1 MTAIDKILEQIE
13 TIDVNSI
20 NCDESVKLKLIL
32 LINAVEALAQ
42 ENRKLRDEI
51 DYLKTLYKHGSNN
64 KEDENQES
72 GSKPQDNDKKKNPR
86 PPLEPRSS
94 SASTDSTT
102 PQRRTRSQL
111 TITRT
116 EPRLVNRATLPH
128 DAVHKGWRDVTIQE
142 LILQPDII
150 RFRLER
156 FYSPSTGKLYEAE
169 LPPGFQGWEYGPVL
183 RSYILDQYF
192 RNRIPE
198 DKQLQNLNGLG
209 FQISAGEISRILTE
223 KHETFHQEKQAI
235 LEAGLSS
242 TNYQH
247 CDHTGA
253 WVNGEKQ
260 YHTVLCNEYYS
271 FFSTHPSKERLAV
284 IDVLTGNLKLDYIID
299 SNTIG
304 YLKKTRIPKKYIN
317 VLKRHLSSQ
326 SFTAEKLE
334 TFLDECFR
342 KLPKRYR
349 DVIFE
354 AAAVAFY
361 QSLDPALQIPIL
373 ISDDAKE
380 FYHLTAMQALCWI
393 HVARHFDKLQPI
405 LAVHQN
411 KLDQFYS
418 QLWEFYQKLKQY
430 KSDPVLA
437 LKQSLED
444 EFDCIFAPTTGYD
457 ELDKKIALTAANKAK
472 LLLVLEHPEI
482 PLHNN
487 PAELAVRELVIKRKV
502 SIGTRSLKGTRAWET
517 FMTISDTCRKQ
528 KISFFHYIKDRL
540 TQAQQ
545 LPSLAELIQQTS
557 RLARAPT

>member
-1 MTAIDKILEQIE
+1 MTAVDKILEAVE
-13 TIDVNSI
+13 SIDINSI
-20 NCDESVKLKLIL
+20 DCEESVKLKLML
-32 LINAVEALAQ
+32 LVNAVEALAQ
-42 ENRKLRDEI
+42 EIGKQRDEI
-51 DYLKTLYKHGSNN
+51 NYLKTRYKHGSKN
-64 KEDENQES
+64 KDDDKQKPE
-72 GSKPQDNDKKKNPR
+72 SKPQGNDKKRNPR
-86 PPLEPRSS
+86 PSLEARSS
-94 SASTDSTT
+94 SESTDSTT
-102 PQRRTRSQL
+102 GQRRTRCELS
-111 TITRT
+111 ITHT
-116 EPRLVNRATLPH
+116 EPRFVSRTTLPH
-128 DAVHKGWRDVTIQE
+128 DAVHKGWREVTIQE
-142 LILQPDII
+142 LILKPNII

-156 FYSPSTGKLYEAE
+156 FYSRSMGKLYEAE
-169 LPPGFQGWEYGPVL
+169 LPSGFQGWEYGPVL

-192 RNRIPE
+192 RNRIP
-198 DKQLQNLNGLG
+198 QNKLFQHLNGLG
-209 FQISAGEISRILTE
+209 LQISTGGISRILTE
-223 KHETFHQEKQAI
+223 KHDTFHQEKQAI
-235 LEAGLSS
+235 FEAGLSS
-242 TNYQH
+242 TSYQH

-284 IDVLTGNLKLDYIID
+284 IDVLTGNLRLDYIIN

-304 YLKKTRIPKKYIN
+304 YLTKTRIPKKYIN
-317 VLKRHLSSQ
+317 VLKFHISSRP
-326 SFTAEKLE
+326 FTAQKFE
-334 TFLDECFR
+334 TILNQYFR

-349 DVIFE
+349 ALIFE

-361 QSLDPALQIPIL
+361 QSLDPAVQIPIL

-405 LAVHQN
+405 LAIHQN

-418 QLWEFYQKLKQY
+418 QLWQFYQKLKHY
-430 KSDPVLA
+430 KKDPGPEM
-437 LKQSLED
+437 KQALED
-444 EFDCIFAPTTGYD
+444 EFDCIFAAKTGYD
-457 ELDKKIALTAANKAK
+457 ELDKHIALTATNKNK

-487 PAELAVRELVIKRKV
+487 PAELAVRELVIKRKI

-528 KISFFHYIKDRL
+528 KISFFHYIKDRM

-545 LPSLAELIQQTS
+545 LPSLAELI
-557 RLARAPT
+557 RKKNPLAPATP

>member
-1 MTAIDKILEQIE
+1 MTALDKILEAIV
-13 TIDVNSI
+13 TIDPNSTEY
-20 NCDESVKLKLIL
+20 DESVKLKLNL

-42 ENRKLRDEI
+42 DNQKLRDEI
-51 DYLKTLYKHGSNN
+51 DYLKKLYKHQSKKDEDNN
-64 KEDENQES
+64 EKSES
-72 GSKPQDNDKKKNPR
+72 ESKDNDKKKKSR

-94 SASTDSTT
+94 SPATSSTNPKKRTRSDLTPTRTT
-102 PQRRTRSQL
+102 PQYVDRT
-111 TITRT
+111 
-116 EPRLVNRATLPH
+116 TLPD

-156 FYSPSTGKLYEAE
+156 FYSPTTRKLYEAE
-169 LPPGFQGWEYGPVL
+169 LPPGFQGWGYGPVL
-183 RSYILDQYF
+183 RTYILDQYF

-198 DKQLQNLNGLG
+198 NKQLQHLNGLG

-223 KHETFHQEKQAI
+223 KHETFHQEKHAI
-235 LEAGLSS
+235 FKAGISS
-242 TNYQH
+242 TSYQH

-260 YHTVLCNEYYS
+260 YHTVLCNDYYS
-271 FFSTHPSKERLAV
+271 AFFTHPAKERMAV
-284 IDVLTGNLKLDYIID
+284 IDVFTGNLTIEYIIN
-299 SNTIG
+299 SNTID
-304 YLKKTRIPKKYIN
+304 YLKNTQCPQKYIKG
-317 VLKRHLSSQ
+317 LKKNLSEKR
-326 SFTAEKLE
+326 FTSEELTKFLLE
-334 TFLDECFR
+334 LFR
-342 KLPKRYR
+342 KLPDRYR
-349 DVIFE
+349 DLIFE

-361 QSLDPALQIPIL
+361 QSLDSNLQIPIL

-393 HVARHFDKLQPI
+393 HTARHFDKLQPV
-405 LAVHQN
+405 LAINQN
-411 KLDQFYS
+411 KLDQFYT
-418 QLWEFYQKLKQY
+418 QLWQFYQKLKQY
-430 KSDPVLA
+430 KNAPNPA
-437 LKQSLED
+437 LKQALED
-444 EFDCIFAPTTGYD
+444 EFDRIFSPTTDYD

-540 TQAQQ
+540 TQTQQ
-545 LPSLAELIQQTS
+545 IPSLSELIQKKS
-557 RLARAPT
+557 RLARAPA

>member
-1 MTAIDKILEQIE
+1 MTAIDKVLEQIE
-13 TIDVNSI
+13 LIDIATIDCSKP
-20 NCDESVKLKLIL
+20 VKNTLIL

-42 ENRKLRDEI
+42 ENRKLREENA
-51 DYLKTLYKHGSNN
+51 YLKKLLDRDDEGKRDKDCQPKGNN
-64 KEDENQES
+64 KKDKNQ
-72 GSKPQDNDKKKNPR
+72 KKR
-86 PPLEPRSS
+86 QPLEKKSS
-94 SASTDSTT
+94 SSTDLTKKG
-102 PQRRTRSQL
+102 RRTRAEL
-111 TITRT
+111 TITST
-116 EPRLVNRATLPH
+116 EPRYIDRDCLPP
-128 DAVHKGWRDVTIQE
+128 DAIHKGYRDVTIQE

-156 FYSPSTGKLYEAE
+156 FCSPSTGKFYEAK

-198 DKQLQNLNGLG
+198 DKLLQSLNGLG

-223 KHETFHQEKQAI
+223 KHETFHQEKQMI
-235 LEAGLSS
+235 FEAGLSS

-253 WVNGEKQ
+253 WVSGEKQ

-271 FFSTHPSKERLAV
+271 FFFTHPSKERLAV
-284 IDVLTGNLKLDYIID
+284 IDVFTGNLNLDYIID
-299 SNTIG
+299 SNAIG
-304 YLKKTRIPKKYIN
+304 YLKNTRIPKKYIN
-317 VLKRHLSSQ
+317 GLKLHLSSQ

-334 TFLDECFR
+334 TFLDERFR

-349 DVIFE
+349 DLIFE

-361 QSLDPALQIPIL
+361 QSLDPALRIPIL

-430 KSDPVLA
+430 KNAPVPA

-444 EFDCIFAPTTGYD
+444 EFDSIFYPTTGYD
-457 ELDKKIALTAANKAK
+457 ELDKRIALTAANKEK

-528 KISFFHYIKDRL
+528 KINFFHYLKDRL

-545 LPSLAELIQQTS
+545 FHPLAELIHKKS
-557 RLARAPT
+557 SLARAPT